1 MKENILKELRI
12 QIENVIFLFFCDYRI
27 NNDFENFLKDNCQI
41 FKEKIS
47 KLTTD
52 VIHKAISNNLSKDK
66 EFMTK
71 IINQNSESFE
81 NLINKLLNK

>member
-12 QIENVIFLFFCDYRI
+12 QIENVIFQFESDYRI

-52 VIHKAISNNLSKDK
+52 AIHKAISNNLLKDK

>member
-1 MKENILKELRI
+1 MILK
-12 QIENVIFLFFCDYRI
+12 
-27 NNDFENFLKDNCQI
+27 I

-52 VIHKAISNNLSKDK
+52 AIHKAISNNLSKDK